1 MALIVPGVWKTNTIA
16 QIRLDD
22 RKPKQPVTTAMWA
35 TAAMPT
41 YDRDG
46 RLTERSCSMTGSPA
60 DDKYRHCWLPGQ
72 CGWASVQAGLLP
84 GICGLWLFA
93 AFLLV
98 LAASVGCTSLKL
110 PSDPWPWSKEK
121 PGVPV
126 RMTDMWTYAVL
137 NQPGQP
143 GVRGFGGRVM
153 FYGTDSEKPIKVD
166 GTLTVFAFDAAET
179 DPSRAKPLRK
189 FVFPAENLESHYSKS
204 KLGHS
209 YSFWLP
215 WDEVGGPEQQISLI
229 ARFESR
235 TGETLVGS
243 PSRQTLPGP
252 GSANQQGQARRQDNP
267 AAREHPPVQAA
278 SHEEP
283 ASSVSAGRSITTM
296 TIDVPPGFVQR
307 NAFAGQ
313 AVAGGQ
319 AEVGQCNASQSIARG
334 PCSEMPQQSNGEAV
348 TGAAS
353 AASWSEAQPA
363 ERSTRFSPG
372 RFPAR
377 RGSIAAPRSDPVRRQ
392 PYPATWPSAL
402 PATPRWGW
410 SGAGAD
416 MSATGW
422 SVAPAPAAQPATA
435 HQSPP

>member
-1 MALIVPGVWKTNTIA
+1 
-16 QIRLDD
+16 
-22 RKPKQPVTTAMWA
+22 
-35 TAAMPT
+35 
-41 YDRDG
+41 
-46 RLTERSCSMTGSPA
+46 
-60 DDKYRHCWLPGQ
+60 
-72 CGWASVQAGLLP
+72 
-84 GICGLWLFA
+84 
-93 AFLLV
+93 
-98 LAASVGCTSLKL
+98 
-110 PSDPWPWSKEK
+110 
-121 PGVPV
+121 
-126 RMTDMWTYAVL
+126 MTDMWTYAVL

-153 FYGTDSEKPIKVD
+153 FYGADSEKPIKVD

-252 GSANQQGQARRQDNP
+252 RAANQQGQSHSDENQADRG
-267 AAREHPPVQAA
+267 HSPVQAA

-283 ASSVSAGRSITTM
+283 ASGVAAGRSITTM

-307 NAFAGQ
+307 NAIAGQ
-313 AVAGGQ
+313 PVAGGQ
-319 AEVGQCNASQSIARG
+319 AELAQFNASQSIAGG
-334 PCSEMPQQSNGEAV
+334 PSGQTPQQSHGESV
-348 TGAAS
+348 TEAAS
-353 AASWSEAQPA
+353 AATWSDAQPV
-363 ERSTRFSPG
+363 ERSTRFSPA

-377 RGSIAAPRSDPVRRQ
+377 RGSIVAPRSDPVRRQ